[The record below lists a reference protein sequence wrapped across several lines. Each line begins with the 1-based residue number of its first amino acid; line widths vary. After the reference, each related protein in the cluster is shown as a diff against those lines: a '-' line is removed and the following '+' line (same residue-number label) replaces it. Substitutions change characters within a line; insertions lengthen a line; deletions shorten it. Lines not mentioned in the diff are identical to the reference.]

1 VSLTIS
7 QHVVDTY
14 DRVAGLRALLRAL
27 VEGLLNGWNVLVGDV
42 LTLGLIDELAGKVWF
57 LTLLGF
63 LWLNVADNTGKLAR
77 TTRLL
82 LVKEVESL
90 FRTDSLAVV
99 YGWVSNN
106 QIDVVLSLHSLTV
119 NEEMELSHARDD
131 DLLAF

>member
-1 VSLTIS
+1 MSLTIS

-27 VEGLLNGWNVLVGDV
+27 VEGFLNGWNVLVGDV

-131 DLLAF
+131 YLLAF

>member
-27 VEGLLNGWNVLVGDV
+27 VEGFLNGWNVLVGDV

-131 DLLAF
+131 YLLAF

>member
-1 VSLTIS
+1 
-7 QHVVDTY
+7 
-14 DRVAGLRALLRAL
+14 

>member
-1 VSLTIS
+1 MSLTIS

-57 LTLLGF
+57 LTLIGF

>member
-1 VSLTIS
+1 MSLTIS
-7 QHVVDTY
+7 QHVVDTD

-63 LWLNVADNTGKLAR
+63 LWLNVADNTSKLAR

-119 NEEMELSHARDD
+119 NEEMELSHARDN

>member
-7 QHVVDTY
+7 QHVVDTD
-14 DRVAGLRALLRAL
+14 DRVACLRALLRAL

-42 LTLGLIDELAGKVWF
+42 LTLGLIDELAGKVWL
-57 LTLLGF
+57 LTLLSF
-63 LWLNVADNTGKLAR
+63 LGLYVADNTSKLAR

-90 FRTDSLAVV
+90 FRTDGLAVV
-99 YGWVSNN
+99 YGWVSYN

-119 NEEMELSHARDD
+119 NEEVKLSHARYD

>member
-1 VSLTIS
+1 MSLTIS

-27 VEGLLNGWNVLVGDV
+27 VEGFLNGWNVLVGDV

-82 LVKEVESL
+82 LVKKVESL

-131 DLLAF
+131 YLLAF